1 MIFSDSVPI
10 LLKTSD
16 NNLDLFSLQRH
27 GDVITSVE
35 GQQTDNLVRLCST
48 TEVLW
53 IDGRFTRSPLLAYKH
68 GRSFDRTLETR
79 TVLLPSTLVDSMLY
93 FRSQVSGS
101 SADLFNFTQERTGN
115 HL

>member
-10 LLKTSD
+10 LRQAITIGPVF
-16 NNLDLFSLQRH
+16 LFSAT

-79 TVLLPSTLVDSMLY
+79 TVLLPSTL
-93 FRSQVSGS
+93 G
-101 SADLFNFTQERTGN
+101 
-115 HL
+115 